1 VIEEE
6 KLQSTPAAEK
16 SEPPKLFT
24 SKPEVVT
31 IIPKAAVEVETPV
44 VWFKPNHNPSSIIAL
59 LDIQLVFIY
68 SKQHFFC
75 GDTASPKFRNTPPP
89 VITSG

>member
-31 IIPKAAVEVETPV
+31 IIPKATVEVETPV
-44 VWFKPNHNPSSIIAL
+44 VAVQAPSQSAFHPIATPC
-59 LDIQLVFIY
+59 DIQPGWYLLGSNI
-68 SKQHFFC
+68 S
-75 GDTASPKFRNTPPP
+75 
-89 VITSG
+89 ILW